1 MILVIALTL
10 IIAYAITTLVV
21 YRQTIHIMVARGN
34 TDQTLAL
41 CLFIIFL
48 IFLHEGCH
56 IAFTSSG
63 EERLL
68 AAEQIVIM
76 RRSKMK

>member
-1 MILVIALTL
+1 MDAS
-10 IIAYAITTLVV
+10 
-21 YRQTIHIMVARGN
+21 RQTIHIVVAGRDA
-34 TDQTLAL
+34 DQTLTL

-48 IFLHEGCH
+48 VFLYEGCH
-56 IAFTSSG
+56 ITLTPSG

-76 RRSKMK
+76 RRSEMK

>member
-1 MILVIALTL
+1 MNAS
-10 IIAYAITTLVV
+10 
-21 YRQTIHIMVARGN
+21 RQTIHIMVAGGN

-48 IFLHEGCH
+48 IFLYEGCH